1 MSVCGSGCLLASLGV
16 NYNVPKPDE
25 IAAFD
30 VSAVAT
36 VQKGSCKYVVRVCNR
51 SALIA
56 RYVTSLYIQNGWCR
70 WIRNESDSSNMAVT
84 EVTFFSSFAPVQ
96 SELKQVN
103 YISKFIN

>member
-30 VSAVAT
+30 VSAVAKI
-36 VQKGSCKYVVRVCNR
+36 QKGACKYLVRVCNR
-51 SALIA
+51 LALSA
-56 RYVTSLYIQNGWCR
+56 RYIASLYIQNGLCR

-84 EVTFFSSFAPVQ
+84 DVTFFSSFAPVQ

-103 YISKFIN
+103 CVD